1 MIVISDT
8 TPLISMMKAN
18 CLEILQSIF
27 GEVIIPEA
35 VYDELTS
42 NTNYPKEAAIIKNSR
57 YIFKESVMNHQSV
70 DDLMGKTGLDIGE
83 SEAIVMVKEKN
94 ADLLLI
100 DEHKGRQ
107 AAKEMGIAVVGTIGL
122 LLRAYDQ
129 KLMNTTE
136 VWNAV
141 EIIIQ
146 NDIRISKSLID
157 IVREHIGLMI

>member
-1 MIVISDT
+1 MIVIADT
-8 TPLISMMKAN
+8 TPLISLMKAN
-18 CLEILQSIF
+18 CLDILQSIF
-27 GEVIIPEA
+27 GKVIIPEA

-42 NTNYPKEAAIIKNSR
+42 NTNYPKESLMIKSSSYISR
-57 YIFKESVMNHQSV
+57 ESVMNHQSV

-100 DEHKGRQ
+100 DEYRGRQ

-129 KLMNTTE
+129 KLLKATE

-157 IVREHIGLMI
+157 IVREHIGLMK

>member
-8 TPLISMMKAN
+8 TPLISLMKAD
-18 CLEILQSIF
+18 CLDILQSIF

-35 VYDELTS
+35 VYDELTA
-42 NTNYPKEAAIIKNSR
+42 NTNYPREASMINGSR
-57 YIFKESVMNHQSV
+57 YISKESVINYQSV
-70 DDLMGKTGLDIGE
+70 DELMGKTGLDIGE

-100 DEHKGRQ
+100 DEHRGRQ
-107 AAKEMGIAVVGTIGL
+107 TAKEMGIAVVGTVGL

-129 KLMNTTE
+129 KLMNAPE

-146 NDIRISKSLID
+146 NDIRISKSLLD
-157 IVREHIGLMI
+157 IVKEHIGLMI